1 MIRKLTLLL
10 AVIGGFL
17 MTACEEQDIML
28 FGEERIVYFEK
39 FWRDAMVGTEKADST
54 EITFYFN
61 HPTDLHQTADLIVVL
76 AGRKVE
82 QDAHFRLRVVDDMTT
97 AHPEDYTLQDE
108 YTFRAMP
115 IPDDATSM
123 QDTIHIQ
130 FNRTSHL
137 DELED
142 GYRLVVEIVPTDE
155 LQVGQYERSRAIIYV
170 SRNPVRP
177 LWWNI
182 EVETYLLGTYS
193 PLKYKLFLEN
203 IPGARDL
210 DEEVIVNEPDVARQ
224 LALDF
229 KQWLIN
235 NPTMDEDGYPM
246 EVPV

>member
-1 MIRKLTLLL
+1 M
-10 AVIGGFL
+10 
-17 MTACEEQDIML
+17 
-28 FGEERIVYFEK
+28 
-39 FWRDAMVGTEKADST
+39 
-54 EITFYFN
+54 
-61 HPTDLHQTADLIVVL
+61 
-76 AGRKVE
+76 
-82 QDAHFRLRVVDDMTT
+82 
-97 AHPEDYTLQDE
+97 
-108 YTFRAMP
+108 
-115 IPDDATSM
+115 ATSM

-177 LWWNI
+177 LWWDI

-229 KQWLIN
+229 KQWLIK